1 MKRIE
6 YYSAKWCEPCKIY
19 KPIIQKLKNEGVNVN
34 MYDIEKDKEKS
45 TEKGIMSIPVTI
57 IYDDDKEL
65 TRLIG
70 IQSIEDLKY
79 WMS

>member
-6 YYSAKWCEPCKIY
+6 YYSAKWCTPCKIY